1 MDLTT
6 AHIMARQTGFTA
18 KSMSYQKAGEAGD
31 HDPHIAADTA
41 LARRV
46 GETLQRH
53 YADHPWMVE
62 VDHAQG
68 VVMISL
74 PIIMP
79 RNRKFILHTSSLV
92 ADPGLRAVVRAG
104 GEILERYNVPRA
116 GFSLDR
122 FLEARANN
130 PINKRQPRLIVA

>member
-1 MDLTT
+1 MDLTM
-6 AHIMARQTGFTA
+6 AHIMARKTGFTD
-18 KSMSYQKAGEAGD
+18 KKISYQKAGAPDD

-41 LARRV
+41 LARKV

-53 YADHPWMVE
+53 YADHPWLVE

-79 RNRKFILHTSSLV
+79 RNRKYVLHTSSLA
-92 ADPGLRAVVRAG
+92 ADPGLRAVIRAG
-104 GEILERYNVPRA
+104 GEILERYNVPRS

-122 FLEARANN
+122 FLEAREANPAN
-130 PINKRQPRLIVA
+130 RRMPRLIVA